1 MNRRT
6 LTRSFLVATAT
17 GVALPGALR
26 AQTPSASPVSSGDIR
41 LAEIEGIALGLS
53 PDGTMIAGVGK
64 EDRFLVWDAETYE
77 TVARSEP
84 MPEISIID
92 HTSVAWSPDSTA
104 LAWSLDAARL
114 MLDSDIYVFDIDS
127 GQITN
132 LTDDEP
138 TDQDAVS
145 LMDDKVSGLALDV
158 DLYPSWSADGES
170 LYFARSTWEDV
181 PEIAT
186 SLWRIPRDGGDATEI
201 AVLAPDAPLL
211 VSSIY
216 AGMEDGSVLYA
227 TWPVD
232 SDGPHHGIF
241 LVTPD
246 GEVEGIS
253 TGMLA
258 RTTLNMVLISVAPS
272 ARKASVV
279 STANYARLMGSSWIE
294 IDLDTG
300 VPTPFEEVLG
310 LPIPQEDAGDEGLA
324 LAGAP
329 AFLTDEAGA
338 LTGYLYFTADRGF
351 DNFTLWRQDTEG
363 GEGQALGSF
372 DNAERRGSRHIP
384 RIEIADNGMAGIFF
398 GGNVWLTTIPGR

>member
-1 MNRRT
+1 DRNRRVLGGAVHGSLHRRRRGDVATPVAGLGGERHGPPSHGHSDKRGYPARDTIVVIAARTERDCVVNRRT

-201 AVLAPDAPLL
+201 AVLSPDAPLL

-232 SDGPHHGIF
+232 SDG
-241 LVTPD
+241 
-246 GEVEGIS
+246 
-253 TGMLA
+253 
-258 RTTLNMVLISVAPS
+258 
-272 ARKASVV
+272 
-279 STANYARLMGSSWIE
+279 
-294 IDLDTG
+294 
-300 VPTPFEEVLG
+300 
-310 LPIPQEDAGDEGLA
+310 
-324 LAGAP
+324 
-329 AFLTDEAGA
+329 
-338 LTGYLYFTADRGF
+338 
-351 DNFTLWRQDTEG
+351 
-363 GEGQALGSF
+363 
-372 DNAERRGSRHIP
+372 
-384 RIEIADNGMAGIFF
+384 
-398 GGNVWLTTIPGR
+398 